1 MMTPLKILLCSCGL
15 LLAVESASLRSTQSI
30 ATASF
35 ASLTDRVHNTQF
47 EEYIKEGTPA
57 EVIHLKVKKLLD
69 TLNKRYDSV
78 SLTCTADLIAVR
90 KSAHVEEAMQA
101 LDAAEQKA
109 IFASDCM
116 KKNNKTVHEMN
127 VGVTKLLSEMVLP
140 SVYASLAGKEANIT
154 QKLKALADKHEVR
167 EAKFRTEQQT
177 HTDSH
182 DAVDS
187 VLNILQS
194 FYSTKG
200 QAPPSVLKGAVVDV
214 ELKVPASLL
223 ELVHQGKKVQSVAAV
238 SRMLGDSK
246 TKTYDYNKMKNM
258 VDTKNPSEILS
269 DQPKKRKV
277 AGTLWKA
284 MWMLKNSMLN
294 DTAIMHQRHQLRND
308 HSKSKIDGFTNELED
323 VEAQIKV
330 SREQDVALQKR
341 VNESL
346 AEAKQAEIKILQC
359 KQALRLASVAQTNAA
374 TVANRKRARIGKME
388 HLCEAQKT
396 SIQDEIHLGEYVI
409 KVVKSTSA
417 QLHGVP
423 TATGGAAGSEDATG
437 GAGATGSASTGGA
450 Q

>member
-1 MMTPLKILLCSCGL
+1 
-15 LLAVESASLRSTQSI
+15 
-30 ATASF
+30 
-35 ASLTDRVHNTQF
+35 
-47 EEYIKEGTPA
+47 
-57 EVIHLKVKKLLD
+57 
-69 TLNKRYDSV
+69 
-78 SLTCTADLIAVR
+78 
-90 KSAHVEEAMQA
+90 
-101 LDAAEQKA
+101 
-109 IFASDCM
+109 
-116 KKNNKTVHEMN
+116 
-127 VGVTKLLSEMVLP
+127 
-140 SVYASLAGKEANIT
+140 
-154 QKLKALADKHEVR
+154 
-167 EAKFRTEQQT
+167 
-177 HTDSH
+177 
-182 DAVDS
+182 
-187 VLNILQS
+187 
-194 FYSTKG
+194 
-200 QAPPSVLKGAVVDV
+200 
-214 ELKVPASLL
+214 
-223 ELVHQGKKVQSVAAV
+223 
-238 SRMLGDSK
+238 MLGDSK
-246 TKTYDYNKMKNM
+246 TTYDYNKMKNM